1 MNCPTRNLLG
11 AVLAASMMF
20 AASAASADRGYD
32 DRDHGRREW
41 RDRGYDRHD
50 EAGHR
55 HWRHRKHGHEYRP
68 HRQRHDRDR
77 HRTVVRE
84 RVIIKERPIYRHYES
99 RPPIYVEPGLVIGVN
114 LPPIVIPF
122 R

>member
-1 MNCPTRNLLG
+1 MNRPTRNVLG
-11 AVLAASMMF
+11 ALLAASMMF
-20 AASAASADRGYD
+20 AAGTASADRGHD

-50 EAGHR
+50 DGSHR
-55 HWRHRKHGHEYRP
+55 HWRHRRHGHEYRH
-68 HRQRHDRDR
+68 HRHRHDRDR

-84 RVIIKERPIYRHYES
+84 RVIIEARPIYRHYEP
-99 RPPIYVEPGLVIGVN
+99 RTPIYAEPGVVIGVN